1 MAGYSGPVRL
11 VWDRHVFQGKRRDF
25 ACVKG
30 QRSQPSPRFE
40 NNGWCHSRSVS
51 RLHYVNT
58 VYRIQSKVTWSE
70 ANSMTW
76 HLATCANLS
85 GSGPVDTFPLRTNG
99 SMAANGRLGIWFIDK
114 VAALMALTRGRTR
127 KEQRD
132 AMVSRTPGSLA
143 GEYMVH
149 CLPYG
154 APAISSGCR
163 AKTTGRTVSAE
174 RGTGPMVSTSWSCTI
189 SHLPLAHAP
198 PAALPH
204 QCQGLSLRLSAL
216 DAFSAL
222 DGVLPRGECQMS
234 DDTRDAGRFSNQST

>member
-1 MAGYSGPVRL
+1 MAEYSGPVRL

-85 GSGPVDTFPLRTNG
+85 GSGPVDTFPLRSNG

-114 VAALMALTRGRTR
+114 VAALMALTRGRTC
-127 KEQRD
+127 KEQRE

-163 AKTTGRTVSAE
+163 AKTTGRTVSAGKGH
-174 RGTGPMVSTSWSCTI
+174 RTYGFNVMVLHYITPTPRSCSSSCPTTSVPRSFSTSKCFGC
-189 SHLPLAHAP
+189 L
-198 PAALPH
+198 
-204 QCQGLSLRLSAL
+204 
-216 DAFSAL
+216 
-222 DGVLPRGECQMS
+222 
-234 DDTRDAGRFSNQST
+234 